1 MQCQNCKELLP
12 DDSTFCQYCGAMLDA
27 DAQTACPDAGQRET
41 MTTPEIGLR
50 RRASRKRE
58 RGRKAPRFLFPVLTI
73 VFCISTVASLVWG
86 IQTTSALETQ
96 LAQKSAKVDQLQEA
110 TSMYH
115 TLKDALTSGT
125 YGYASNNFG
134 VNEGIVV
141 LDRNESY
148 KYITLTANF
157 GTAATIS
164 TDRIGSGADISF
176 TEDEW
181 YGSTT
186 RLRVE
191 RKTNE
196 SCART
201 LVTKV
206 TFSNSVNKQTFC
218 VLVVTP

>member
-134 VNEGIVV
+134 GMKGSWCWTEMSHISISRSRPISARRLQSQPTGWAAVPTYP
-141 LDRNESY
+141 LRKMS
-148 KYITLTANF
+148 
-157 GTAATIS
+157 GTAAQ
-164 TDRIGSGADISF
+164 
-176 TEDEW
+176 
-181 YGSTT
+181 
-186 RLRVE
+186 RVCVWNE
-191 RKTNE
+191 RPTNRVQE
-196 SCART
+196 PWLPRSRFPTA
-201 LVTKV
+201 
-206 TFSNSVNKQTFC
+206 
-218 VLVVTP
+218 

>member
-1 MQCQNCKELLP
+1 MKKLRCPKCNTALP

-27 DAQTACPDAGQRET
+27 DVQTACPDAGQRET

-125 YGYASNNFG
+125 YGYASNNFR
-134 VNEGIVV
+134 VDEGIVV
-141 LDRNESY
+141 LDKNDPC
-148 KYITLTANF
+148 KFITLTANF
-157 GTAATIS
+157 GAESRSRPIVQVPVLIFLSRKISGTAAQRACVWNERPTS
-164 TDRIGSGADISF
+164 
-176 TEDEW
+176 
-181 YGSTT
+181 
-186 RLRVE
+186 RVQE
-191 RKTNE
+191 
-196 SCART
+196 
-201 LVTKV
+201 
-206 TFSNSVNKQTFC
+206 
-218 VLVVTP
+218 P

>member
-1 MQCQNCKELLP
+1 MP
-12 DDSTFCQYCGAMLDA
+12 DDSVFCQYCGAHIEA
-27 DAQTACPDAGQRET
+27 DTQNCLSESVSIDVATPPDLSSQKCS
-41 MTTPEIGLR
+41 R
-50 RRASRKRE
+50 RRIQNLKVP
-58 RGRKAPRFLFPVLTI
+58 KFLFPLLSVIFFVSTI
-73 VFCISTVASLVWG
+73 AALIWG

-96 LAQKSAKVDQLQEA
+96 LAQKSAKVDQLQET

-125 YGYASNNFG
+125 YGYASNNFR
-134 VNEGIVV
+134 VDEGIVV
-141 LDRNESY
+141 LDKNDPC
-148 KYITLTANF
+148 KFITLTANF
-157 GTAATIS
+157 GADVTIS
-164 TDRIGSGADISF
+164 TDRAGSGADISF
-176 TEDEW
+176 TEDKW

-186 RLRVE
+186 SLRVE

>member
-1 MQCQNCKELLP
+1 MP
-12 DDSTFCQYCGAMLDA
+12 DDSVFCQYCGAHIEA
-27 DAQTACPDAGQRET
+27 DTQNCLSESVSIDVATPPDLSSQKCS
-41 MTTPEIGLR
+41 R
-50 RRASRKRE
+50 RRIQNLKVP
-58 RGRKAPRFLFPVLTI
+58 KFLFPLLSVIFFVSTI
-73 VFCISTVASLVWG
+73 AALIWG

-96 LAQKSAKVDQLQEA
+96 LAQKSAKVDQLQET

-125 YGYASNNFG
+125 YGYASNNFR
-134 VNEGIVV
+134 VDEGIVV
-141 LDRNESY
+141 LDKNDPC
-148 KYITLTANF
+148 KFITLTANF
-157 GTAATIS
+157 GADVTIS
-164 TDRIGSGADISF
+164 TDRAGSGADISF

-186 RLRVE
+186 SLRVE